1 MSANIFGNRVFF
13 SYLYKLK
20 RKNSL
25 ISNIMKAN
33 MLSMMKTLREKY
45 VILVW
50 LFILSMSVVY
60 NNFITTV

>member
-1 MSANIFGNRVFF
+1 
-13 SYLYKLK
+13 
-20 RKNSL
+20 
-25 ISNIMKAN
+25 MKAN